1 MFMAKGLWKNYKSW
15 ALHSDKDGKEA
26 MRCLVWTDT
35 WL

>member
-15 ALHSDKDGKEA
+15 ELHPDKDGKEA